1 MITYSNLSDV
11 KKRIEDEF
19 THRNAECDKYD
30 YLIAITCGAIAG
42 IMDIFL
48 VGNPK
53 DSYLG
58 KKVDKTVEKM
68 TQKFAQLCGWDKQK
82 ALDKN
87 KDLTKSAIAFL
98 ENKFKI
104 NYDQT
109 TTNGRNGTNGKVDNL
124 SMKNHHLKSIGHS
137 PDIFGLFV
145 SIVNQFT
152 NTSTFVSNGKIITID
167 TNTFELQGGNFIAK
181 IFCGFFNWFGHL
193 ASDWCGSSGGK
204 ERGAGIP
211 MPFYNLFLLCDFGN
225 FGQHRQTL
233 AQIATQVFEQGYD
246 LRHGVTMSIPVMI
259 NEMLIRFMYIIK
271 AKFYHKKE
279 WKECI
284 PKDDIPELNKMLLIG
299 SGTFLLID
307 TGGAWIKSKNP
318 ITNPV
323 VFLSEINLIN
333 VIRFSTLILKEIY
346 ILYNNGKIDNKKLEK
361 YLDDT
366 CKIL

>member
-246 LRHGVTMSIPVMI
+246 LRHGVTMSIPNKGVELGRGVLFCYSLGSLFGPLILGFLMQYFEIKGFIWFYIVSLAFLILFAI
-259 NEMLIRFMYIIK
+259 NKPNI
-271 AKFYHKKE
+271 
-279 WKECI
+279 
-284 PKDDIPELNKMLLIG
+284 LNKKFKKKPGNM
-299 SGTFLLID
+299 
-307 TGGAWIKSKNP
+307 
-318 ITNPV
+318 
-323 VFLSEINLIN
+323 
-333 VIRFSTLILKEIY
+333 VIF
-346 ILYNNGKIDNKKLEK
+346 
-361 YLDDT
+361 DD
-366 CKIL
+366 

>member
-259 NEMLIRFMYIIK
+259 NEMLIRFIYIIK

-323 VFLSEINLIN
+323 VFLSEI
-333 VIRFSTLILKEIY
+333 
-346 ILYNNGKIDNKKLEK
+346 
-361 YLDDT
+361 
-366 CKIL
+366 

>member
-104 NYDQT
+104 
-109 TTNGRNGTNGKVDNL
+109 
-124 SMKNHHLKSIGHS
+124 M
-137 PDIFGLFV
+137 
-145 SIVNQFT
+145 
-152 NTSTFVSNGKIITID
+152 
-167 TNTFELQGGNFIAK
+167 
-181 IFCGFFNWFGHL
+181 
-193 ASDWCGSSGGK
+193 
-204 ERGAGIP
+204 
-211 MPFYNLFLLCDFGN
+211 
-225 FGQHRQTL
+225 
-233 AQIATQVFEQGYD
+233 
-246 LRHGVTMSIPVMI
+246 
-259 NEMLIRFMYIIK
+259 
-271 AKFYHKKE
+271 
-279 WKECI
+279 
-284 PKDDIPELNKMLLIG
+284 
-299 SGTFLLID
+299 
-307 TGGAWIKSKNP
+307 
-318 ITNPV
+318 
-323 VFLSEINLIN
+323 
-333 VIRFSTLILKEIY
+333 
-346 ILYNNGKIDNKKLEK
+346 
-361 YLDDT
+361 
-366 CKIL
+366 